1 MEAKQQHRMLVEVAL
16 ALGPDL
22 LKQVTFVGGCT
33 TALLLTDE
41 VTAEQVRHTDDV
53 DLIVHVISYAKY
65 HALQEE
71 LNNRGLRL
79 LPPMKM
85 KISPFAPCA

>member
-1 MEAKQQHRMLVEVAL
+1 MQAKQQQRMLVEVAG

-22 LKQVTFVGGCT
+22 VKQVTFVGGCT

-53 DLIVHVISYAKY
+53 DLIVHVISYASY
-65 HALQEE
+65 HALQDKLKE
-71 LNNRGLRL
+71 RGSKM
-79 LPPMKM
+79 LP
-85 KISPFAPCA
+85 